1 MNRRLRSSAAFLAIV
16 AMLFAPL
23 AMALHACPSAGDMVA
38 AAQAL
43 AAAPAEGAAG
53 APMDMA
59 ACEQHCTQAKAT
71 FDLAKP
77 PAAVSAPFVAPLR
90 VPALEPLRVAEP
102 ALRSG
107 FAFAAGPA
115 PPRVRTTV
123 LRI

>member
-1 MNRRLRSSAAFLAIV
+1 MSRRLRSCAAFLAIV

-38 AAQAL
+38 AAHAL
-43 AAAPAEGAAG
+43 ATDAAAG

-59 ACEQHCTQAKAT
+59 ACEQHCTQARAS

-77 PAAVSAPFVAPLR
+77 PAAVAAPFVAPVR
-90 VPALEPLRVAEP
+90 VPALAPLRVAAP

-107 FAFAAGPA
+107 FAFAPGPA
-115 PPRVRTTV
+115 PPLLRTTV

>member
-1 MNRRLRSSAAFLAIV
+1 MNRRLRSLAALLAIA

-23 AMALHACPSAGDMVA
+23 AMALHACPSPGDMVA

-43 AAAPAEGAAG
+43 ALEEAAG
-53 APMDMA
+53 ASMDMA
-59 ACEQHCTQAKAT
+59 ACERHCIQAKAS

-77 PAAVSAPFVAPLR
+77 AAVPSALFIAPIR
-90 VPALEPLRVAEP
+90 VPAPQPLPVAKP
-102 ALRSG
+102 ALRPG

-115 PPRVRTTV
+115 PPLARYTV